1 MENSVKTLQTNLAQ
15 DLVKLENSDIN
26 EETLNKIEDTYQ
38 NVYDIISKIYQ
49 RKD

>member
-26 EETLNKIEDTYQ
+26 EETLNKIEEAYQ
-38 NVYDIISKIYQ
+38 NVYDLISKIYQ